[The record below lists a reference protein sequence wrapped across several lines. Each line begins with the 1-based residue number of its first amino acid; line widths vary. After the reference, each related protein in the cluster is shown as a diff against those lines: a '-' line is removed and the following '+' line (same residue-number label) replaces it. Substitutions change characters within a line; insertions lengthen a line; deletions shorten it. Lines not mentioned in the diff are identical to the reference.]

1 MTNNAVK
8 TAVKTPF
15 TYAQLLETNNLI
27 QVLSDETY
35 WLCVT
40 RTTQES
46 KLFPVSPYIMLSYAN
61 AYYRYPSLLRKIE
74 ASMSMEE
81 CGDRA
86 RNMGGKT
93 DTLTMG
99 WAFPCFYLLGREWL
113 INMGMLRPEDG
124 VEDLI
129 YVMDCWKRMQL
140 SYHRND
146 AHATNS
152 QYGHRSQLM
161 TERQLQVFEADLHDV
176 VPGDALHTAASK
188 FMATVSQYQF
198 LSHCE
203 CRIGICNQGPYS
215 FGEGRELIVR
225 DFMDLAEGDYPWLDG
240 VAQKIPFNNL
250 TVPMV
255 MKDTHF
261 ELMDD
266 WGSFESK
273 PEFKAENI
281 ARIGLYTSDL
291 LTDSYVPVAMESAQ
305 ALADKFVELT
315 QLITEANQVLWK
327 KIAGWSRAEMLEAGA
342 LVYFNVLKDV
352 AHIAGVYEQSDW
364 MEIDERAQR
373 FVPLLNDE
381 YGRDVLTELVGLL
394 TLPSQICSD
403 YTMAMHNNA
412 NKRLYS
418 PIPYTILQTGD
429 YTATSGPVG
438 PGSSLFK
445 KVGGWRTSRGLL
457 DSDSFNAAVREF
469 TPLACTPEARY
480 IDDNWVKYHYQ
491 DSDIEALYQ
500 RTQATSPRLAGKGA
514 GLKRADITKLR
525 AS

>member
-1 MTNNAVK
+1 MTNKAVK
-8 TAVKTPF
+8 NNI
-15 TYAQLLETNNLI
+15 TYAQLLETNNLMQI
-27 QVLSDETY
+27 NSDESY

-46 KLFPVSPYIMLSYAN
+46 KLFPVSPYMMLSYAN
-61 AYYRYPSLLRKIE
+61 AFYRWPSLLRKIE
-74 ASMSMEE
+74 SRMSMEE

-86 RNMGGKT
+86 RNIGGKT

-99 WAFPCFYLLGREWL
+99 WTVPCFYLLGREWL
-113 INMGMLRPEDG
+113 INMGMLRPEDA
-124 VEDLI
+124 VEDLV

-146 AHATNS
+146 GHLTNS

-161 TERQLQVFEADLHDV
+161 PERQLQVFEADLHDMT
-176 VPGDALHTAASK
+176 PGDALHVASSK

-215 FGEGRELIVR
+215 FGEGLELIVR

-240 VAQKIPFNNL
+240 VAHKIPYNNL

-273 PEFKAENI
+273 PEFRADNI
-281 ARIGLYTSDL
+281 VRIGLYTSDIL
-291 LTDSYVPVAMESAQ
+291 SDSYVPVAMESPQ
-305 ALADKFVELT
+305 ALAAKFTELT

-327 KIAGWSRAEMLEAGA
+327 KVAGWSRAEMLEAGA
-342 LVYFNVLKDV
+342 LVYYNVLKDV

-373 FVPLLNDE
+373 LVPLLNDE

-412 NKRLYS
+412 NHRMYS
-418 PIPYTILQTGD
+418 PIPYTILNTGD
-429 YTATSGPVG
+429 YTSTSGPLQK
-438 PGSSLFK
+438 GSSVFK
-445 KVGGWRTSRGLL
+445 KTSGWRTSHGLL
-457 DSDSFNAAVREF
+457 DIETFNHAVREF
-469 TPLACTPEARY
+469 TPFACAPGARY
-480 IDDNWVKYHYQ
+480 IDDNWVKYHSQ
-491 DSDIEALYQ
+491 DPDVEQLYK
-500 RTQATSPRLAGKGA
+500 RTQAASPKLADKGS
-514 GLKRADITKLR
+514 GLSRADISKLR